1 MARILLAA
9 AAGVAVAFALSGCGT
24 GGLPS
29 AAADKEHGK
38 KLFTGKGGCA
48 GCHTLAAAGASG
60 DIGPNLDDAF
70 AEARFDGYKESAIRA
85 IVLEQIKYP
94 GQYATATNNPEFLK
108 ANMPANLVT
117 GKDADDVA
125 AYVAA
130 NAGLAGFTEPFTAT
144 NGKVI
149 FSKKCGGC
157 HTLKDAGTTGTRG
170 PNLDQLA
177 PPFARVQKQV
187 INGGTVMPAFKDVLM
202 DAQIKAV
209 ARYVAEHAG
218 K

>member
-1 MARILLAA
+1 
-9 AAGVAVAFALSGCGT
+9 VAVAFVLTGCGT

-29 AAADKEHGK
+29 ATADKEHGK
-38 KLFTGKGGCA
+38 ELFTGKGQCA

-70 AEARFDGYKESAIRA
+70 AEARANGYKETAIRA
-85 IVLEQIKYP
+85 IILEQIKYP
-94 GQYATATNNPEFLK
+94 GQYPTAPKNPEFLK
-108 ANMPANLVT
+108 ANMPANLVK

-130 NAGLAGFTEPFTAT
+130 SVALQGFTEAFTAT

-149 FSKKCGGC
+149 FVKKCGGC
-157 HTLKDAGTTGTRG
+157 HTLRDAGTTGTRG
-170 PNLDQLA
+170 PNLDQLH
-177 PPFARVQKQV
+177 PSFARALKQV
-187 INGGTVMPAFKDVLM
+187 INGGQIMPAFKGVLNEQ
-202 DAQIKAV
+202 QIKAV
-209 ARYVAEHAG
+209 ARYVADHAG

>member
-1 MARILLAA
+1 
-9 AAGVAVAFALSGCGT
+9 VAVAFAFAGCGT

-29 AAADKEHGK
+29 ANADKENGK
-38 KLFTGKGGCA
+38 KLFQGTGQCA
-48 GCHTLAAAGASG
+48 GCHTLAAAGAAG
-60 DIGPNLDDAF
+60 EIGPNLDDSF
-70 AEARFDGYKESAIRA
+70 AQARADGYKESAIRA

-94 GQYATATNNPEFLK
+94 GQYPTAENNPNLLK

-130 NAGLAGFTEPFTAT
+130 NAGLAGFTEAFTAT

-149 FSKKCGGC
+149 FMKKCGGC
-157 HTLKDAGTTGTRG
+157 HTLKAAGTNGTKG
-170 PNLDQLA
+170 PNLDLLA
-177 PPFARVQKQV
+177 PPFTRVQTQV
-187 INGGTVMPAFKDVLM
+187 INGGQVMPAFKGTLTDV
-202 DAQIKAV
+202 QIKAV
-209 ARYVAEHAG
+209 ARYVATHAG

>member
-1 MARILLAA
+1 LRRILLAA

-29 AAADKEHGK
+29 AAADKENGK

-60 DIGPNLDDAF
+60 DVGPNLDDSF
-70 AEARFDGYKESAIRA
+70 AQARVDGYKESAIRA

-94 GQYATATNNPEFLK
+94 GQYPVGRNKLDFLQ
-108 ANMPANLVT
+108 ANMPANLVK
-117 GKDADDVA
+117 GREADDVA

-130 NAGLAGFTEPFTAT
+130 NAGLQGFTEAFTAT

-149 FSKKCGGC
+149 FLKKCGGC
-157 HTLKDAGTTGTRG
+157 HTLKDAGTTGTKG
-170 PNLDQLA
+170 PNLDQLS
-177 PPFARVQKQV
+177 PPFERVLTQV
-187 INGGTVMPAFKDVLM
+187 INGGGAMPAFKGSLTDQ
-202 DAQIKAV
+202 QIKAV
-209 ARYVAEHAG
+209 ARYVAEHAR

>member
-1 MARILLAA
+1 VSAA

-29 AAADKEHGK
+29 AAADKENGK
-38 KLFTGKGGCA
+38 RLFQGKAQCA

-60 DIGPNLDDAF
+60 EIGPNLDDSF
-70 AEARFDGYKESAIRA
+70 AQARADGYKESAIRA

-94 GQYATATNNPEFLK
+94 GQYATKSNNPDFLK

-117 GKDADDVA
+117 GKNADDVA

-130 NAGLAGFTEPFTAT
+130 NAGLQGFTEPFTAK
-144 NGKVI
+144 NGKII
-149 FSKKCGGC
+149 FMKKCGGC

-177 PPFARVQKQV
+177 PPFARVQTQV
-187 INGGTVMPAFKDVLM
+187 INGGQVMPAFKGVLT
-202 DAQIKAV
+202 DQQIKAV
-209 ARYVAEHAG
+209 ARYVATHAG